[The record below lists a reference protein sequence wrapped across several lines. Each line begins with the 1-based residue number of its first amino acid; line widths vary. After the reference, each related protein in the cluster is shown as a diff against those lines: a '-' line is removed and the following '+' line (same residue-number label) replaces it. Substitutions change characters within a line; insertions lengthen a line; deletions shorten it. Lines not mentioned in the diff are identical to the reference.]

1 MDGWGD
7 LQHEARQLG
16 ERADKEAEDPRLGRR
31 GGRRR
36 ETAREDGESKE
47 ADPAS
52 SGAVEDEEEGGP
64 GARAGAA
71 VGAGVDTNAP
81 ASKPPRA
88 AAAGWGDAEGE
99 SKTETVKA
107 GGGKARRTSAALD
120 ETSAAAAAAS
130 APKGRNASKHH
141 DDRDETGDIM
151 IIPDLDEEA
160 GERSSKVAVAPQHF
174 RAVQSLHELDRA
186 ISGLQLPV
194 PSAASEQRLD
204 LSILS
209 SVLIPRDKLVEPDE
223 AWEFEQLLEQVSQEM
238 TKQKENQDE
247 FAAKTK
253 AAQQPAPTRA

>member
-36 ETAREDGESKE
+36 EAAREDGEGKE
-47 ADPAS
+47 TDPAT
-52 SGAVEDEEEGGP
+52 SGAGEEEDE
-64 GARAGAA
+64 
-71 VGAGVDTNAP
+71 VGAGAGAGAP

-99 SKTETVKA
+99 SKSEPGKA
-107 GGGKARRTSAALD
+107 VGGKVRRTSAAL
-120 ETSAAAAAAS
+120 EESAAGASSGAVS
-130 APKGRNASKHH
+130 APAKGRNSSKHH
-141 DDRDETGDIM
+141 DERDEAGDIM
-151 IIPDLDEEA
+151 ILPDLDEEA

-186 ISGLQLPV
+186 ISGLQLPA
-194 PSAASEQRLD
+194 PAAASEQRLD

-209 SVLIPRDKLVEPDE
+209 SVLVSRDKLVEPDE

-253 AAQQPAPTRA
+253 AAQQPAPPRA